1 MKKIVFVFLF
11 LFLLCLLFLPFILFL
26 LFNSQGNGIEFDTSS
41 FEIISKNGKLYSI
54 YIHSDSLED
63 LRFIQLKEGH
73 EAKRKISLI
82 SVDSNYVITDWRD
95 FQVTKIFLYP
105 NRVYRI
111 ENHSNGDCSPS
122 IIMFMT
128 DSLGKPAYQMTDNYW
143 QKVKK

>member
-1 MKKIVFVFLF
+1 MKKKVFVF

-26 LFNSQGNGIEFDTSS
+26 LFNSQGNGIEFDISS
-41 FEIISKNGKLYSI
+41 SAIISKSGKLYSI

-63 LRFIQLKEGH
+63 IRFIQLKEGH

-95 FQVTKIFLYP
+95 HQVTKIFLYP

-111 ENHSNGDCSPS
+111 ENHSNGDCSPG

-128 DSLGKPAYQMTDNYW
+128 DSLGKPAYQMTDNY
-143 QKVKK
+143 

>member
-1 MKKIVFVFLF
+1 MKKKVFVF

-26 LFNSQGNGIEFDTSS
+26 LFNSQGNGIEFDISS
-41 FEIISKNGKLYSI
+41 SAIISKSGKLYSI
-54 YIHSDSLED
+54 YIHSDSDSLED
-63 LRFIQLKEGH
+63 IRFIQLKEGH

-95 FQVTKIFLYP
+95 HQVTKIFLYP

-111 ENHSNGDCSPS
+111 ENHSNGDCSPG

-128 DSLGKPAYQMTDNYW
+128 DSLGKPAYQMTDNY
-143 QKVKK
+143 